1 MVAWPGGVG
10 GGEKRG
16 SGGGLC
22 VAQPPPPSKRDGM
35 DSRRAWLTLLIH

>member
-10 GGEKRG
+10 GGEKRD
-16 SGGGLC
+16 SGGAF
-22 VAQPPPPSKRDGM
+22 VWHSPPPSKRDGM